1 MSGSGIDSS
10 VDSQAHQVQS
20 AHGEETATEKPV
32 ENLVTDPDPSMR
44 EYYRLQRELLVVAIA
59 LTGIIF
65 VSTWVFYSLN
75 TALNYMIGSCAG
87 IFYLRL
93 LAKHVEQIGRKKGRL
108 GQTRLA
114 GLIILIIL
122 ASRLEQLEILPVFLG
137 FLTYKASL
145 IVYVVRIAV
154 MPASS

>member
-1 MSGSGIDSS
+1 M
-10 VDSQAHQVQS
+10 DSQAHQVQS
-20 AHGEETATEKPV
+20 THGEGNAADEPIDGMMSE
-32 ENLVTDPDPSMR
+32 PDPSMSD
-44 EYYRLQRELLVVAIA
+44 YHRLQRELLVVTVT
-59 LTGIIF
+59 LTGMIF
-65 VSTWVFYSLN
+65 VSTWIFYSLN

-93 LAKHVEQIGRKKGRL
+93 LAKHVEQIGRKKGQF

-114 GLIILIIL
+114 ALVILIIL

-145 IVYVVRIAV
+145 IVYVVRTAIL
-154 MPASS
+154 PPSS